1 MGTVLVTGGCGY
13 IGSHTSISLVK
24 SGYNVVIYD
33 SLINS
38 YKESYEKI
46 LTILKNTNKTLVKK
60 ISFFEGDLNNKKLL
74 EKIFSD
80 KKKESNPIFSVIHF
94 AGLKSMQ
101 ESIRYPLKYWA
112 ANVGSTISLL
122 EVMEKYSCYSIVF
135 SSSASIYKPKNIGL
149 LNEDDFLEPLSPYGK
164 TKLTIELILKD
175 LHFNNLEKW
184 RVANLRYFN
193 PVGAHESLL
202 LGEKPKVNFSNLFPA
217 IKQVLNKEKKYL
229 LIFGNDW
236 PTKDGTCI
244 RDFIH
249 VMDLAEAH
257 VATLDYLLS
266 KSSECLTLN
275 IGTGIGTSVLEI
287 INKYKTIGISIP
299 YLFADRRPGDFPFIV
314 ADNKQALKLLN
325 WSPKRKLIDMCKDSL
340 NNVLY
345 E

>member
-175 LHFNNLEKW
+175 LHFNNLEK
-184 RVANLRYFN
+184 F
-193 PVGAHESLL
+193 
-202 LGEKPKVNFSNLFPA
+202 
-217 IKQVLNKEKKYL
+217 
-229 LIFGNDW
+229 
-236 PTKDGTCI
+236 
-244 RDFIH
+244 
-249 VMDLAEAH
+249 
-257 VATLDYLLS
+257 
-266 KSSECLTLN
+266 
-275 IGTGIGTSVLEI
+275 
-287 INKYKTIGISIP
+287 
-299 YLFADRRPGDFPFIV
+299 
-314 ADNKQALKLLN
+314 
-325 WSPKRKLIDMCKDSL
+325 
-340 NNVLY
+340 
-345 E
+345 